1 MQKGNTALII
11 AARNGSVAIVLT
23 LLSSSA
29 SVDNVNHVSLGTC
42 TYYSNALDMA
52 LLDISYMHALCHYK
66 CGYFYM

>member
-42 TYYSNALDMA
+42 TYYYTNALDMA
-52 LLDISYMHALCHYK
+52 LLDISYMHALAVSL
-66 CGYFYM
+66 